1 MNLQILLVEDSPAIR
16 ENLVEMLHGSLGAD
30 VVKVVDG
37 EAEARA
43 WLDEHKEWSVAI
55 VDLFIKDG
63 SGPGVLMALRER
75 SSVQRAVVWSNYA
88 TSEIRAKCHMLGAD
102 GVFDKASEMEGLLDY
117 LATLPTSEQG
127 GGPIQHGQN

>member
-16 ENLVEMLHGSLGAD
+16 ENLVETLRGTLGAD
-30 VVKVVDG
+30 VVKVVEG

-63 SGPGVLMALRER
+63 SGPGVLMALRDR
-75 SSVQRAVVWSNYA
+75 SPAQRAVVWSNYA

-102 GVFDKASEMEGLLDY
+102 RVFDKATEIDRLLDY
-117 LATLPTSEQG
+117 LATVHTGEEGECP
-127 GGPIQHGQN
+127 GQEAEH